1 MYGLYAA
8 RLLRLVDRFKS
19 LEIAQNA
26 EGRPRRG
33 EMLEGVPTHEA
44 SGRIDHSVCELKQL
58 GERVEHPSGNP
69 VACSGASSGVQQKQ
83 RYYSKSRKKLHPEIE
98 PQIVGPAPHQEAKY
112 ADC

>member
-19 LEIAQNA
+19 LEIAQNG

-33 EMLEGVPTHEA
+33 EMLEGVPAHEA
-44 SGRIDHSVCELKQL
+44 SGRINHSVCELKQL
-58 GERVEHPSGNP
+58 GERIEHSRGNP
-69 VACSGASSGVQQKQ
+69 VTCSGAFSGIQQKQ

-98 PQIVGPAPHQEAKY
+98 PQIVDPAPQQQ
-112 ADC
+112 ADQADR